1 MAATL
6 RDRRAVAAEVD
17 ALAAQARASALVMM
31 GAPVAFAALGLLSD
45 PEVAR
50 FLLATPAG
58 LACLVVGLGLD
69 AMAGWWMVGIA
80 RSAR

>member
-1 MAATL
+1 
-6 RDRRAVAAEVD
+6 
-17 ALAAQARASALVMM
+17 MM

-50 FLLATPAG
+50 FLLETPAG
-58 LACLVVGLGLD
+58 LACLVLGLGLD
-69 AMAGWWMVGIA
+69 ALAGWWMVAIS